1 MVVNKDNTVMEGQ
14 HHIKKYIKYH
24 DEYTEKY
31 GENTVVLMQAGS
43 HFNLFSVINDDITKE
58 K

>member
-31 GENTVVLMQAGS
+31 G
-43 HFNLFSVINDDITKE
+43 
-58 K
+58 